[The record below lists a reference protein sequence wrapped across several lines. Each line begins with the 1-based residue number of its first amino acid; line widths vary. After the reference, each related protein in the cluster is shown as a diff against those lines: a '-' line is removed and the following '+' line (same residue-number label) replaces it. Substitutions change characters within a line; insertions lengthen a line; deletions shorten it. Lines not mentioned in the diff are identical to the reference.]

1 MRDISVGRLNIALL
15 LIGAFC
21 LRLGWVLHLPVDEST
36 LRTLPDQVEYLQLGR
51 NLLENHELQFTD
63 PRFNQTVYAY
73 RTPGYPAL
81 IALCG
86 ANVRFIRILQAFLD
100 TSTVLAAY
108 LLARRWLSPV
118 ACVIA
123 ALLVALNPFLI
134 YFTGLILSETLF
146 ISMLAWGMMLL
157 SHPTW
162 RAAIPGILILALSTL
177 VRPSAMLLPI
187 FLTITNPR
195 RLMLAVSML
204 ILVLL
209 PWAYRNHT
217 ILGRW
222 IWTSTNAGI
231 TEYDG
236 FNPHADGSSNQNF
249 VQSMPELQK
258 MSEVDRSEY
267 LAHLAH
273 DFAAQNP
280 ATVVTLAIKK
290 IARTWTPIP
299 LSDEYRNRPLIVLI
313 AACYSIPLDL
323 LVLLALAKGRL
334 PRAAKVY
341 LLIPAIYFTAAHA
354 ISVGSLRYRIPAEVP
369 MGVLAAGWMTSD
381 VTKNKTDESH

>member
-21 LRLGWVLHLPVDEST
+21 LRLGWVLYLPVDESA

-73 RTPGYPAL
+73 RTPGYPVMV
-81 IALCG
+81 ALCG
-86 ANVRFIRILQAFLD
+86 ANLRVIRLLQALLD
-100 TSTVLAAY
+100 TSTILAVY
-108 LLARRWLSPV
+108 LLARRWLSPF
-118 ACVIA
+118 ACAIA
-123 ALLVALNPFLI
+123 ALVIAINPFLI

-157 SHPTW
+157 SRQSW
-162 RAAIPGILILALSTL
+162 RAAIPGVLILALSIL

-195 RLMLAVSML
+195 RVMFAVLMFFV
-204 ILVLL
+204 VLF
-209 PWAYRNHT
+209 PWAARNHA
-217 ILGRW
+217 ILGKW
-222 IWTSTNAGI
+222 VWTTTNAGI
-231 TEYDG
+231 TQYDG
-236 FNPHADGSSNQNF
+236 FNPQADGSSNQNF
-249 VQSMPELQK
+249 VDAMPELQK
-258 MSEVDRSEY
+258 MNEVERSDY
-267 LAHLAH
+267 LSHLARE
-273 DFAAQNP
+273 FAAQNP
-280 ATVVTLAIKK
+280 FIAIKLAIQK

-299 LSDEYRNRPLIVLI
+299 LSDEYRTQPLIVLI
-313 AACYSIPLDL
+313 AACYSIPFDL
-323 LVLLALAKGRL
+323 LVLYGLARSRL

-369 MGVLAAGWMTSD
+369 MGVLVVSCMSSVVD
-381 VTKNKTDESH
+381 KKTTANLH